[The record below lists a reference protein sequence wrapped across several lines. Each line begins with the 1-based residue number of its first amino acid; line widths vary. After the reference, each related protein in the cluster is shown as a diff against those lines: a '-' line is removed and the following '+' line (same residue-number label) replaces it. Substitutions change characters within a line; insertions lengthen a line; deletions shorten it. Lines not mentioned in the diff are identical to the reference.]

1 MSRLGKGDERGQT
14 TLAALLA
21 SSMQTPEAAA
31 RLSLALALA
40 LDELHRAGRVHGD
53 LSPATILV
61 EPASED
67 AFFTDSGPR
76 SGADGRGPCREA
88 SLAYAAPERTRRASR
103 GFDGRADLYSLG
115 AVLYEMLAGAPP
127 FVSADPLALAHAH
140 LARAP
145 VPVHERMASVPRVLS
160 DVAQKLLA
168 KAPADRYQTGRAL
181 ALDLERFLR
190 EGPEATPFPLGAG
203 DGPDDRRI
211 WDKTFGREAEARAI
225 AESAR
230 RAMSG
235 APELVLVVGP
245 AGSGKSTL
253 VAEARERIIHQG
265 GLFVATKPS
274 EGAAPRAPLAE
285 VMTALAR
292 RALTEPQER
301 LDAIRARLL
310 EALDGHGAVLEDLAP
325 DVSLVL
331 GKSPPL
337 PDLGA
342 AESRRRLGR
351 AVSAFLRVFC
361 AHWPL
366 VAVFFDD
373 LDRADSDTLSI
384 LGDVL
389 AEEGLSHLLVL
400 GAAHEEDTAPAR
412 PLGAFLESIVPRG
425 VALQKVLLGPLEPED
440 VGRIV
445 ADVLSVPEPEVAA
458 LARLL
463 HRKSRGNPF
472 LVLHVLDALFS
483 EGLVDRDP
491 ATNAVRWDERRI
503 LEVPIPDDA
512 ARFVADRLSKLSP
525 EARRVLGAAAVLGH
539 GFEEDKLDAVLG
551 APEAGLSAALA
562 EAIDLGMIVPGTGTY
577 HFVHEKVREAARSLL
592 EEDERARVHL
602 AIGRAMRAEPGAA
615 DDRLF
620 ELAHHFREGASLLD
634 DENERRSVARLL
646 FEAARKAQSQAA
658 FRVAVDFY
666 DASAALLSAP
676 ALASDPA
683 FAVAL
688 FSSRAECAYIEGHAE
703 RAEVLFSEALSHAQ
717 TPLERARVHGQR
729 LSLRVSRGRYMDA
742 IAAGREGLS
751 ELSVVLPERGAE
763 AASLPAALADIARL
777 VGGRSPEDLARAPRI
792 EDPHAVAQLD
802 LLTALVPPTYIADQA
817 LYLVVVVRLVAACV
831 EHGHADVAAYA
842 YASYALMLAMILGDA
857 KASRA
862 FFDLAVLLEDRIEN
876 PGLRG
881 RTSWTIGACATPFLP
896 VRGALPFV
904 DRGLVHSLEVGDVPY
919 VSYSLH
925 LGVALRYWSADPLTS
940 VREAWSK
947 ATGIL
952 PDVRDPI
959 ATHTLAALGRML
971 HALEGRTQ
979 APTSF
984 DGDDFDDAAFVQT
997 IEPSFGYAACMHHA
1011 LRTQLCL
1018 LHGDLDGA
1026 LVWAERTEGQMAAG
1040 MWLYLETFSTF
1051 TTALTFAARLSSGAD
1066 EAERARLRERLAP
1079 HLTKLGAW
1087 VALYPDHW
1095 LPLHRL
1101 VSAEIK
1107 VADGHHG
1114 EARELYDEAIE
1125 AARKNGFL
1133 HHEALACE
1141 RAAHYYA
1148 GRERPELARPYLEAA
1163 MRAYVRWGATA
1174 KVRDLEARHPD
1185 VFGGTSSEDWGSG
1198 SADKPTRHAD
1208 RPSRGGRSLDVM
1220 AIVRAAQA
1228 IAGEIDLDRLL
1239 ERLLRTVLEV
1249 AGADRAAL
1257 VLVRRGELFV
1267 GATLTVDGADV
1278 GAMRPLAEASGVAP
1292 SVVQYVARTRAP
1304 IVVGRGVAGTPF
1316 EADPH
1321 LGSAAPCS
1329 FLGLPL
1335 VHRDALSGVLYL
1347 ENRLVEDAFSEDR
1360 VELLSLLSSQAAIAL
1375 ENAILLA
1382 DVRRRTDDLARA
1394 NDGLQAELFRRAKA
1408 EAERASF
1415 EQAMIEMQRARL
1427 AELSAPLVPITDNVM
1442 VIPLVGTVDA
1452 ARAEDLQRV
1461 ALDGASK
1468 RALRAL
1474 IIDITGVRVVDSHVA
1489 GRLLDTVRAVELLGA
1504 EVVITGIRGDV
1515 AQALVKLDID
1525 FGAKVPTRSTLQA
1538 GIAYALS
1545 RCRR

>member
-1 MSRLGKGDERGQT
+1 MSRLGKGDERGQS

-21 SSMQTPEAAA
+21 SGMQTPEVAA
-31 RLSLALALA
+31 RVTLALALV
-40 LDELHRAGRVHGD
+40 LDELHRAGRAHGD

-61 EPASED
+61 EPASDD
-67 AFFTDSGPR
+67 AFLADAGPR
-76 SGADGRGPCREA
+76 SGADGRGPVRES
-88 SLAYAAPERTRRASR
+88 SLAYAAPERTRRTSR

-115 AVLYEMLAGAPP
+115 AILYEMLTGAPP

-145 VPVHERMASVPRVLS
+145 VPAHERDAAVPRVLS
-160 DVAQKLLA
+160 DITQKLLA
-168 KAPADRYQTGRAL
+168 KAPAARYQTGRAL

-190 EGPEATPFPLGAG
+190 EGPAAAPFPLGTR

-225 AESAR
+225 AACAR
-230 RAMSG
+230 RAMAG

-253 VAEARERIIHQG
+253 VAEAREQIIHQG
-265 GLFVATKPS
+265 GLFVATKPK

-285 VMTALAR
+285 VVTALAR
-292 RALTEPQER
+292 RALAEPEAR

-310 EALDGHGAVLEDLAP
+310 EALDGQGALLEDLAS
-325 DVSLVL
+325 VVALVL
-331 GKSPPL
+331 GPSPSL

-342 AESRRRLGR
+342 AEARRRVGR
-351 AVSAFLRVFC
+351 AVCLFLRVFC
-361 AHWPL
+361 EHWPL

-373 LDRADSDTLSI
+373 LDHADADTLAI
-384 LGDVL
+384 LADVL
-389 AEEGLSHLLVL
+389 ADEGLSRLLVL

-412 PLGAFLESIVPRG
+412 PLGAFLESITSRG
-425 VALQKVLLGPLEPED
+425 VSLQKIVLGPLEPED
-440 VGRIV
+440 VGRII
-445 ADVLSVPEPEVAA
+445 ADVLSVAEHEVAA

-463 HRKSRGNPF
+463 HRKARGNPF

-491 ATNAVRWDERRI
+491 TTNAVCWDERRI

-525 EARRVLGAAAVLGH
+525 GARRVLAAAAVLGQ
-539 GFEEDKLDAVLG
+539 GFEQNKLLVILG
-551 APEAGLSAALA
+551 APEADLSEPLA

-577 HFVHEKVREAARSLL
+577 HFVHEKVREAARALL
-592 EEDERARVHL
+592 KGDARARVHL
-602 AIGRAMRAEPGAA
+602 AIGRGMRAETGAEG
-615 DDRLF
+615 DRLF
-620 ELAHHFREGASLLD
+620 EIAHHFREGASLLD
-634 DENERRSVARLL
+634 DGDERLSVAHLL
-646 FEAARKAQSQAA
+646 FEAGRKAQSQAA

-666 DASAALLSAP
+666 DASAALLSAS
-676 ALASDPA
+676 ALATDPA
-683 FAVAL
+683 FALVL
-688 FSSRAECAYIEGHAE
+688 FSSWAECVYIEGHAE
-703 RAEVLFSEALSHAQ
+703 RAEALFSEALSHAR

-729 LSLRVSRGRYMDA
+729 LALQVSRGRYMDA

-751 ELSVVLPERGAE
+751 ELGVLLPERGAE

-777 VGGRSPEDLARAPRI
+777 VGGRTPVDLARAPRI
-792 EDPHAVAQLD
+792 ADPRVVTQLD

-817 LYLVVVVRLVAACV
+817 LYLVVIVRLVAACV
-831 EHGHADVAAYA
+831 EHGHADVASYA
-842 YASYALMLAMILGDA
+842 YASYALMLAMILGDGP
-857 KASRA
+857 ASRA

-876 PGLRG
+876 PALRG
-881 RTSWTIGACATPFLP
+881 RTSWTLGACSTPFLP
-896 VRGALPFV
+896 VRRALPFV
-904 DRGLVHSLEVGDVPY
+904 ERALVHSLRMGDVPY
-919 VSYSLH
+919 ISYSLY
-925 LGVALRYWSADPLTS
+925 LGVALRYWAGEPLAS
-940 VREAWSK
+940 VREAWAK
-947 ATGIL
+947 ATVIL
-952 PDVRDPI
+952 PDVRDPL
-959 ATHTLAALGRML
+959 ATYTLAAFGRML
-971 HALEGRTQ
+971 AALDGRTR
-979 APTSF
+979 APASF
-984 DGDDFDDAAFVQT
+984 DGETFDDASFVAT
-997 IEPSFGYAACMHHA
+997 IERNFGFAACMHHA

-1040 MWLYLETFSTF
+1040 MWLYLETFATF
-1051 TTALTFAARLSSGAD
+1051 LVALTFAVRLAGAD
-1066 EAERARLRERLAP
+1066 EAERARLKERLAP
-1079 HLTKLGAW
+1079 YHAKLGAW
-1087 VALYPDHW
+1087 LGLFPDNC

-1101 VSAEIK
+1101 ISAEIH
-1107 VADGHHG
+1107 AAEGLHG

-1125 AARKNGFL
+1125 SSRTNGFV
-1133 HHEALACE
+1133 HHEALASE

-1148 GRERPELARPYLEAA
+1148 SRGRHELSRPYLEAA
-1163 MRAYVRWGATA
+1163 MRAYARWGATA

-1185 VFGGTSSEDWGSG
+1185 VFGGTSSGQGGSG
-1198 SADKPTRHAD
+1198 PADKPARVTD
-1208 RPSRGGRSLDVM
+1208 RPSRGGRSLDAM

-1228 IAGEIDLDRLL
+1228 IAGEMDLDRLL

-1249 AGADRAAL
+1249 AGADRAVL
-1257 VLVRRGELFV
+1257 VLAREGELFI
-1267 GATLTVDGADV
+1267 GASLTVDGAEV
-1278 GAMRPLAEASGVAP
+1278 GAMRPLAGASGVAP
-1292 SVVQYVARTRAP
+1292 SVVQYVARTRSP
-1304 IVVGRGVAGTPF
+1304 VVMGRGAAGTPF
-1316 EADPH
+1316 EADSH
-1321 LGSAAPCS
+1321 LGLAAPRS

-1360 VELLSLLSSQAAIAL
+1360 VELLSLLASQAAIAL
-1375 ENAILLA
+1375 ENALLLA

-1394 NDGLQAELFRRAKA
+1394 NDGLQAELLRRAKA

-1427 AELSAPLVPITDNVM
+1427 AELSAPLVPITDKVM
-1442 VIPLVGTVDA
+1442 VIPLIGAMDA
-1452 ARAEDLQRV
+1452 GRAEDLLRV
-1461 ALDGASK
+1461 ALEGASK
-1468 RALRAL
+1468 RPLRAL
-1474 IIDITGVRVVDSHVA
+1474 IIDITGVRVVDTHVA
-1489 GRLLDTVRAVELLGA
+1489 SRLLDTVRAVELLGA

>member
-1 MSRLGKGDERGQT
+1 MSRLGKGDEREQT
-14 TLAALLA
+14 TLAAFLA
-21 SSMQTPEAAA
+21 SSMQPPDAAA
-31 RLSLALALA
+31 RLSLALAVT

-53 LSPATILV
+53 LSPATIVV
-61 EPASED
+61 EPGSED
-67 AFFTDSGPR
+67 AFLTDSGPR
-76 SGADGRGPCREA
+76 SGADGRGPSREA

-115 AVLYEMLAGAPP
+115 AVLYEMLTGAPP

-160 DVAQKLLA
+160 DIAQKLLA
-168 KAPADRYQTGRAL
+168 KAPVDRYQTGRAL

-190 EGPEATPFPLGAG
+190 EGPEVAPFPLGTG

-235 APELVLVVGP
+235 APELVLIVGP

-265 GLFVATKPS
+265 GLFVATKPG

-292 RALTEPQER
+292 RALTEPEER

-310 EALDGHGAVLEDLAP
+310 EALDSQGAVLEDLAP
-325 DVSLVL
+325 DVALVL

-337 PDLGA
+337 PELGA
-342 AESRRRLGR
+342 AESRRRVGR

-361 AHWPL
+361 EHWPL

-384 LGDVL
+384 LGDAL

-400 GAAHEEDTAPAR
+400 GAAHEEDTAPTR

-445 ADVLSVPEPEVAA
+445 ADVLSVPEHEVAA

-503 LEVPIPDDA
+503 LDVPIPDDA
-512 ARFVADRLSKLSP
+512 ARFVAERLSKLSP

-539 GFEEDKLDAVLG
+539 GFEEDKLDVVLG
-551 APEAGLSAALA
+551 APEAGFSAALA

-577 HFVHEKVREAARSLL
+577 HFVHEKVREAARSFL
-592 EEDERARVHL
+592 EGDERARVHL
-602 AIGRAMRAEPGAA
+602 AIGRAMRAEPGAEG
-615 DDRLF
+615 DRLF
-620 ELAHHFREGASLLD
+620 EVAHHFREGASLLD
-634 DENERRSVARLL
+634 DENERRSVVRLL
-646 FEAARKAQSQAA
+646 FEAGRKAQSQAA

-666 DASAALLSAP
+666 DVSAALLSAP
-676 ALASDPA
+676 ALAVDPA
-683 FAVAL
+683 FAVGL

-703 RAEVLFSEALSHAQ
+703 RAEALFSEALSHAQ

-751 ELSVVLPERGAE
+751 ELSAVLPERGAE
-763 AASLPAALADIARL
+763 AASLPAALAEIARL

-792 EDPHAVAQLD
+792 EDRRVVAQLD

-876 PGLRG
+876 PALRG

-896 VRGALPFV
+896 VRRVLPFV
-904 DRGLVHSLEVGDVPY
+904 ERGLVHSLQMGDIPY

-925 LGVALRYWSADPLTS
+925 LGVALRYWSADPLAS

-959 ATHTLAALGRML
+959 ATHTLTALGRML

-979 APTSF
+979 TETSF
-984 DGDDFDDAAFVQT
+984 DGDDFDDTAFVRT
-997 IEPSFGYAACMHHA
+997 IEPNFGYAACMHHA

-1051 TTALTFAARLSSGAD
+1051 TIALTFAARLSGAD
-1066 EAERARLRERLAP
+1066 EVERARLRERLAP
-1079 HLTKLGAW
+1079 HHTKLGAW
-1087 VALYPDHW
+1087 VTLYPDHW

-1101 VSAEIK
+1101 VSAEIQ

-1125 AARKNGFL
+1125 AARKNGFS

-1141 RAAHYYA
+1141 RAAQYYA
-1148 GRERPELARPYLEAA
+1148 GRGRPELARPYLEAA
-1163 MRAYVRWGATA
+1163 MRAYTRWGATA

-1185 VFGGTSSEDWGSG
+1185 VFGGKSSEDGGSG
-1198 SADKPTRHAD
+1198 PADKPTRLTD
-1208 RPSRGGRSLDVM
+1208 RPLRGGRSLDVM

-1278 GAMRPLAEASGVAP
+1278 GAMRPLAEATGVAP

-1304 IVVGRGVAGTPF
+1304 IVIGRGAAGTPF

-1321 LGSAAPCS
+1321 LGSAAPRS

-1394 NDGLQAELFRRAKA
+1394 NDGLQAELLRRAKA

-1452 ARAEDLQRV
+1452 ARAEDLLRV
-1461 ALDGASK
+1461 ALEGASK

-1489 GRLLDTVRAVELLGA
+1489 SRLLDTVRAVELLGA